1 MPEADKEGERYS
13 LDQPQQTPGFFL
25 KGSHQLDWGMKNRMA
40 RVFDPTSGRTVM
52 LAIDHGYFQGPTT
65 GLERIDL
72 SIVPLLPNCD
82 ALFCTRGIL
91 RSVIP
96 AECQKPMVL
105 RASGGPSILRE
116 ELSDEQIAMDM
127 DDAMRLNAAGVGIQV
142 FIGSEFETRSV
153 HNMTKLVDAG
163 LRTGIP
169 VMGITAVG
177 KNMVRDAKYFRL
189 ACRIIAELGAQY
201 VKTYYVEEGFETI
214 TASCPVPIV
223 MAGGK
228 KLPELEALTM
238 AYNAVQQGA
247 SGVDMG
253 RNIFQSDAPK
263 AMIAAVSGRRAQKHE
278 TQGRFRSVQ
287 DAESERRGQRSP
299 RHAFGH
305 VDQHPIAPIAPRR
318 RQADQEPRHRC
329 RDECAAEYHQ

>member
-1 MPEADKEGERYS
+1 MPEADNEGARFAAAT
-13 LDQPQQTPGFFL
+13 PQAAPGFFL
-25 KGSHQLDWGMKNRMA
+25 KGSHQLDWGMKNRLA
-40 RVFDPTSGRTVM
+40 RVFDPASGRTVM

-72 SIVPLLPNCD
+72 SIVPLLPLCD

-96 AECQKPMVL
+96 ADSTKPMVL
-105 RASGGPSILRE
+105 RASGGPSILK

-127 DDAMRLNAAGVGIQV
+127 EDAVRLNAAGVGIQV
-142 FIGSEFETRSV
+142 FIGGEHETRSV
-153 HNMTKLVDAG
+153 HNMTRLVDAG
-163 LRTGIP
+163 LRCGIP

-177 KNMVRDAKYFRL
+177 SNMVRDAKYFRL

-201 VKTYYVEEGFETI
+201 VKTYYVDNDFETI

-247 SGVDMG
+247 AGVDMG

-263 AMIAAVSGRRAQKHE
+263 AMIAAVAAVVHKNTKPAEAFDLFKSL
-278 TQGRFRSVQ
+278 RSL
-287 DAESERRGQRSP
+287 G
-299 RHAFGH
+299 
-305 VDQHPIAPIAPRR
+305 
-318 RQADQEPRHRC
+318 
-329 RDECAAEYHQ
+329 

>member
-1 MPEADKEGERYS
+1 MTAADKESERYPPET
-13 LDQPQQTPGFFL
+13 PQAAPGFFL
-25 KGSHQLDWGMKNRMA
+25 KGSHQLDWGMKNRLA
-40 RVFDPTSGRTVM
+40 RTFNPVSGRTVM
-52 LAIDHGYFQGPTT
+52 LAVDHGYFQGPTS

-72 SIVPLLPNCD
+72 SIIPLLPACD

-96 AECQKPMVL
+96 AQSTKPMVL

-127 DDAMRLNAAGVGIQV
+127 EDAVRLNAAGVGIQV
-142 FIGSEFETRSV
+142 FIGGDFATRSI

-163 LRTGIP
+163 LRYGMP
-169 VMGITAVG
+169 VMGVTAVG
-177 KNMVRDAKYFRL
+177 KNMVRNAQYFRL
-189 ACRIIAELGAQY
+189 ACRIIAELGAHY
-201 VKTYYVEEGFETI
+201 VKTYYVDEGFETV

-228 KLPELEALTM
+228 KLPELDALTM

-253 RNIFQSDAPK
+253 RNIFQSEAPK
-263 AMIAAVSGRRAQKHE
+263 AMIAAVGAVVHKNMKPKE
-278 TQGRFRSVQ
+278 
-287 DAESERRGQRSP
+287 
-299 RHAFGH
+299 AFDMFNSLKAKG
-305 VDQHPIAPIAPRR
+305 
-318 RQADQEPRHRC
+318 
-329 RDECAAEYHQ
+329 